1 MEPEDRQRFL
11 RALPAVDELLRH
23 ASLQSCLVNQGRE
36 LILDSIRRVLARK
49 RQDILRSATEE
60 SAARVETS
68 LEHLIPSILE
78 DLAQTARPSLRP
90 LINATGV
97 VLHTNLGRAPL
108 PAAALQNIAEI
119 AGRYSN
125 LEFDIGTGERGK
137 RYTHVQNLLRR
148 ISGAESALVV
158 NNNAGAVLLALNS
171 LAEGREVIV
180 SRGQLVEIGG
190 SFRVP
195 DVMKKSGASLV
206 EVGTTNR
213 THLRDYEQAIGEA
226 TALLLRVH
234 TSNFR
239 ILGFTAEVSLKDL
252 VALGHGR
259 NLPVMEDLGSGCF
272 VDLSAHAMEKEPT
285 VQEALATGAD
295 LVTFSGDKLLGGPQA
310 GIILGKRNY
319 IESLAQNPLA
329 RALRIDKMT
338 LAGLESIL
346 RLYLDRD
353 RALREIPA
361 LRMLACP
368 AEELEVRAKRLQGR
382 LENLP
387 VPCQVDV
394 KRESSQMGGGAL
406 PLQDIPTFVVALR
419 PQNLSAASLEERL
432 RKNDPAVIA
441 RIKEDEVLLDPRTVS
456 ETEEGE
462 LIEAVRRALK

>member
-23 ASLQSCLVNQGRE
+23 ASLQSCVVNQARE

-49 RQDILRSATEE
+49 RQDILRSPTDE

-78 DLAQTARPSLRP
+78 DLAQNARPSLRP

-119 AGRYSN
+119 AARYSN

-137 RYTHVQNLLRR
+137 RYVHVQNLLCR

-213 THLRDYEQAIGEA
+213 THPRDYEQAIGEA

-239 ILGFTAEVSLKDL
+239 IMGFTAEVSLKDL

-272 VDLSAHAMEKEPT
+272 VDLSAYAMEKEPT
-285 VQEALATGAD
+285 VQEAIATGAD

-387 VPCQVDV
+387 GPCQVDV
-394 KRESSQMGGGAL
+394 KKESSQVGGGAL
-406 PLQDIPTFVVALR
+406 PLQAIPTFVVSLR
-419 PQNLSAASLEERL
+419 PGNLSAASLEERL

-441 RIKEDEVLLDPRTVS
+441 RIKEDEVLLDLRTVS
-456 ETEEGE
+456 ESEERE